1 MRREWVILLVGLAW
15 LPGLAQAGAGKI
27 YKWVDEKGVTHY
39 GQSIPVEYKDQAAT
53 EMNKQGVTMRKL
65 DAAAVAAEQRKAAEE
80 RAVKERE
87 DKLRNSEQRRR
98 DLALINTYTSVRE
111 IDEHRDRSLQV
122 PMQTLRG
129 LEPRMRKAQER
140 LESLKSQAAAL
151 SKKGKSTENV
161 ELDIADEKAEIDGI
175 KAEMDRGQ
183 SQIEAIR
190 AKFDADKKRFMELS
204 QPNPSV
210 SSSGSR

>member
-15 LPGLAQAGAGKI
+15 LPGFAQAGAGKI

-39 GQSIPVEYKDQAAT
+39 GQSIPAEYKDQAAT
-53 EMNKQGVTMRKL
+53 EMNRQGVTMRKL

-98 DLALINTYTSVRE
+98 DLALMNTYTSVRE
-111 IDEHRDRSLQV
+111 IDEHRDRTLQV

-151 SKKGKSTENV
+151 SKKGKSTENI

-190 AKFDADKKRFMELS
+190 VKFDADKKRYLELS
-204 QPNPSV
+204 QPSPSV